1 VDEDWTVR
9 SVSCSLTR
17 AKKKNRFDDV
27 SQLLSCRTTTL
38 STLSQQPRL
47 QQMINVKALDT
58 RLVEVQ
64 SALLASTINR
74 AHNALQESLSLATSM
89 IGLIGPCREVGLN
102 PEVAIHLETANALWD
117 QGEMTSS
124 IGMLQS
130 LDDVHLLKNQSI
142 PVGRSNL
149 LSRIGHQVSVARLEK
164 ADRIIEKYLKPA
176 LKELKGKMSGSEA
189 GEVFHQFAIF
199 CDQQLQDPDSLEDLE
214 RLKKLSKDKAEEVKT
229 YKKLMREA
237 LSPDER
243 KRYHNH
249 LTKHETWLQL
259 DEEELQRHNSSRDEF
274 LRQCLENYLLALA
287 ASDDHDGNAL
297 RFSALWLE
305 HSEETLANEAVSN
318 HLKKV
323 PSRKFAPLMNQL
335 ASRLQDTTVD
345 FQQLLF
351 NLVCQICTEHPYHG
365 MYQIYAGANT
375 RNNPKDESAIS
386 RKSATGKIVIQLANK
401 QTTGPIWLAIQATNK
416 CYCALAGERD
426 EQKYKTGRKISL
438 RESPALGRLQASF
451 SKYQVPPPTMQIE
464 LSPSLD
470 YSKVPYMVRL
480 EPQMSIA
487 SGVSL
492 PKIIT
497 ALGSNGAR
505 FKQLVRYLLRSDGK
519 FDADMV

>member
-1 VDEDWTVR
+1 
-9 SVSCSLTR
+9 
-17 AKKKNRFDDV
+17 
-27 SQLLSCRTTTL
+27 
-38 STLSQQPRL
+38 
-47 QQMINVKALDT
+47 MALDT

-89 IGLIGPCREVGLN
+89 IGLIVPCREVGLN
-102 PEVAIHLETANALWD
+102 TEVSIQLETANALWD
-117 QGEMTSS
+117 QGEMASS

-130 LDDVHLLKNQSI
+130 LDDILLLKNQTI
-142 PVGRSNL
+142 PVGRSHL
-149 LSRIGHQVSVARLEK
+149 LSKIGHQVSVARLEK
-164 ADRIIEKYLKPA
+164 ADRIIERYLKPS
-176 LKELKGKMSGSEA
+176 LKELRGKMSGSEA
-189 GEVFHQFAIF
+189 GEVFHQFAVF

-229 YKKLMREA
+229 YKKLMKEA
-237 LSPDER
+237 LSPDEK
-243 KRYHNH
+243 KRYLNH
-249 LTKHETWLQL
+249 LTKHQTWLQL

-305 HSEETLANEAVSN
+305 HSEESLANEAVSS

-335 ASRLQDTTVD
+335 ASRLQDTTIS

-351 NLVCQICTEHPYHG
+351 SLVLRICTEHPYHG

-375 RNNPKDESAIS
+375 KNSLTDDSAVS
-386 RKSATGKIVIQLANK
+386 RKSATAKIAIQLSNNK
-401 QTTGPIWLAIQATNK
+401 PIIGPIWQAIQATNK
-416 CYCALAGERD
+416 CYCSLAGERD

-438 RESPALGRLQASF
+438 RESAALGRLQASF
-451 SKYQVPPPTMQIE
+451 TRYQVPPPTMQIE

-470 YSKVPYMVRL
+470 YSKVPYMARL
-480 EPQMSIA
+480 EPHMSIA

-497 ALGSNGAR
+497 ALGSNGAKY
-505 FKQLVRYLLRSDGK
+505 KQLVRYLLKSHSK
-519 FDADMV
+519 FNTDIF

>member
-1 VDEDWTVR
+1 
-9 SVSCSLTR
+9 
-17 AKKKNRFDDV
+17 
-27 SQLLSCRTTTL
+27 
-38 STLSQQPRL
+38 
-47 QQMINVKALDT
+47 MALDT

-89 IGLIGPCREVGLN
+89 IGLIVPCREVGLN
-102 PEVAIHLETANALWD
+102 TEVLIQLETANALWD

-130 LDDVHLLKNQSI
+130 LDDVLLLKNQSI
-142 PVGRSNL
+142 PVGRSHL
-149 LSRIGHQVSVARLEK
+149 LSKIGHQVSVARLEK
-164 ADRIIEKYLKPA
+164 ADRIIERYLKPA
-176 LKELKGKMSGSEA
+176 LKELRGKMSGSEA
-189 GEVFHQFAIF
+189 GEVFHQFAVF

-229 YKKLMREA
+229 YKKLMKEA
-237 LSPDER
+237 LSPDEK
-243 KRYHNH
+243 KRYLNH
-249 LTKHETWLQL
+249 LNKNQTWLQL
-259 DEEELQRHNSSRDEF
+259 DEEELQRHSSSRDEF

-305 HSEETLANEAVSN
+305 HSEESLASEAVSS

-335 ASRLQDTTVD
+335 ASRLQDTAIS

-351 NLVCQICTEHPYHG
+351 SLVLQICIEHPYHG

-375 RNNPKDESAIS
+375 RNSPTDEYAVS
-386 RKSATGKIVIQLANK
+386 RKSATAKIARQLTDK
-401 QTTGPIWLAIQATNK
+401 KITGPIWQAIQATNK

-438 RESPALGRLQASF
+438 RESAALGRLQASF
-451 SKYQVPPPTMQIE
+451 TKYQVPPPTMQIE
-464 LSPSLD
+464 LSSSLD
-470 YSKVPYMVRL
+470 YSKVPYMARL
-480 EPQMSIA
+480 EPYMSIA

-497 ALGSNGAR
+497 ALGSNGAKY
-505 FKQLVRYLLRSDGK
+505 KQLVRCLPKSHGK
-519 FDADMV
+519 C